1 MKINDLLKE
10 NNISEAPLGAF
21 ATAGNAIRS
30 VLPGKSGRNIAQ
42 GKLQA
47 GDVANKLY
55 SEFYRTMASQ
65 GKEKDFTADDIE
77 QFLQSKSYPTAKAL
91 EVLKGAGGAGPSATP
106 AAANTPPAANATTP
120 TANATTPTA
129 AANTPP
135 ANTAT
140 PPAANATTPPA
151 GDNRID
157 PTMDPVDNT
166 TAQPAAP
173 DADTDDSKAG
183 TSAFSNMAGNLDKM
197 GDKPDVTTSA
207 PGTKGGLGPQGRET
221 LSRLGRQKQ
230 DRENPGQGSL
240 PLGEALDKNIVAKAF
255 SAAAGENNALIMAQT
270 RSKNLPNY
278 FPQTGQP
285 GTTQNAQPASGTAT
299 NSQAS
304 TGLGNTTQN
313 TQASTGSGGS
323 GSSSGAT
330 TSNSKGSVTPE
341 VIKDILQR
349 LTNLEKRK

>member
-10 NNISEAPLGAF
+10 NNVTEAPLGAF
-21 ATAGNAIRS
+21 ATAGNTIRS
-30 VLPGKSGRNIAQ
+30 MLPGKSGRGIAQ

-55 SEFYRTMASQ
+55 SEFYRNMASQ

-77 QFLQSKSYPTAKAL
+77 QFLQSKNYPTAKAL
-91 EVLKGAGGAGPSATP
+91 DVLKGAGGAGPSAT
-106 AAANTPPAANATTP
+106 TPPASTPTTP
-120 TANATTPTA
+120 ANSTA
-129 AANTPP
+129 AS
-135 ANTAT
+135 
-140 PPAANATTPPA
+140 
-151 GDNRID
+151 GNRID

-240 PLGEALDKNIVAKAF
+240 PLGETLDKNIVAKAF
-255 SAAAGENNALIMAQT
+255 SAAAGENNALIMAQKQ
-270 RSKNLPNY
+270 SKNLPNY
-278 FPQTGQP
+278 FPQTGQS
-285 GTTQNAQPASGTAT
+285 GTTQNAQPASGTT

-313 TQASTGSGGS
+313 TQASTGSSGGGS
-323 GSSSGAT
+323 GG
-330 TSNSKGSVTPE
+330 TSTNSKGSVTPD
-341 VIKDILQR
+341 VIKDILRR

>member
-10 NNISEAPLGAF
+10 NNVTEAPLGAF
-21 ATAGNAIRS
+21 ATAGNTIRS
-30 VLPGKSGRNIAQ
+30 MLPGKSGRNIAQ

-77 QFLQSKSYPTAKAL
+77 QFLQSKNYPTAKAL
-91 EVLKGAGGAGPSATP
+91 DVLKGAGGAGPSATP
-106 AAANTPPAANATTP
+106 AASNTPPA
-120 TANATTPTA
+120 ANATTPTA

-140 PPAANATTPPA
+140 PSAANATTPPA
-151 GDNRID
+151 GNNRID

-255 SAAAGENNALIMAQT
+255 SAAAGENNALIMAQKQ
-270 RSKNLPNY
+270 SKNLPNY
-278 FPQTGQP
+278 FPQTGQS
-285 GTTQNAQPASGTAT
+285 GTTQNAQPASGTT

-313 TQASTGSGGS
+313 TQASTGSSGGGS
-323 GSSSGAT
+323 GG
-330 TSNSKGSVTPE
+330 TSTNSKGSVTPD

>member
-10 NNISEAPLGAF
+10 NNVNEAPLGAF

-77 QFLQSKSYPTAKAL
+77 QFLQTKSYPTAKAL
-91 EVLKGAGGAGPSATP
+91 AVLKGAGGAGPSAT
-106 AAANTPPAANATTP
+106 TPPAATPTTPANSTAAATPTATPASAPAASTATTP
-120 TANATTPTA
+120 AASTPT
-129 AANTPP
+129 
-135 ANTAT
+135 TAS
-140 PPAANATTPPA
+140 
-151 GDNRID
+151 GDRID
-157 PTMDPVDNT
+157 PTMDPVDTT

-173 DADTDDSKAG
+173 DADTDNSKAG
-183 TSAFSNMAGNLDKM
+183 ASAFDKMAGNLDKM

-255 SAAAGENNALIMAQT
+255 SAAAQENNALIMAQT
-270 RSKNLPNY
+270 RAGNLPNY

-299 NSQAS
+299 NTQAS

-313 TQASTGSGGS
+313 TQASTGNSSGS
-323 GSSSGAT
+323 GSGG
-330 TSNSKGSVTPE
+330 TSTNSNGSVTPQ
-341 VIKDILQR
+341 VIKDILNR
-349 LTNLEKRK
+349 LSALEKRK

>member
-10 NNISEAPLGAF
+10 NNVTEAPLGAF

-77 QFLQSKSYPTAKAL
+77 QFLQTKSYPTAKAL
-91 EVLKGAGGAGPSATP
+91 AVLKGAGGAGPSATTP
-106 AAANTPPAANATTP
+106 PASTPTTPANPTAAANPTATTAP
-120 TANATTPTA
+120 A

-140 PPAANATTPPA
+140 TPAS
-151 GDNRID
+151 GDRID
-157 PTMDPVDNT
+157 PTMDPVDTT

-173 DADTDDSKAG
+173 DADTDNSKAG
-183 TSAFSNMAGNLDKM
+183 ASAFDKMAGNLDKM

-255 SAAAGENNALIMAQT
+255 SAAAQENNALIMAQT
-270 RSKNLPNY
+270 RAGNLPNY

-299 NSQAS
+299 NTQAS

-313 TQASTGSGGS
+313 TQASTGSSS
-323 GSSSGAT
+323 GSSGG
-330 TSNSKGSVTPE
+330 NSTKGNNSVTPQ
-341 VIKDILQR
+341 VIKDILNR
-349 LTNLEKRK
+349 LSALEKRK

>member
-106 AAANTPPAANATTP
+106 AAAN
-120 TANATTPTA
+120 
-129 AANTPP
+129 
-135 ANTAT
+135 T

-255 SAAAGENNALIMAQT
+255 SAAAQENNALILAQKQ
-270 RSKNLPNY
+270 SKNLPHY
-278 FPQTGQP
+278 FPQNGQQ
-285 GTTQNAQPASGTAT
+285 GTQPAA
-299 NSQAS
+299 
-304 TGLGNTTQN
+304 
-313 TQASTGSGGS
+313 
-323 GSSSGAT
+323 SGAP
-330 TSNSKGSVTPE
+330 TSTSAGAPTSTSSVTPD
-341 VIKDILQR
+341 VIKDILAR
-349 LTNLEKRK
+349 ISALEKKP